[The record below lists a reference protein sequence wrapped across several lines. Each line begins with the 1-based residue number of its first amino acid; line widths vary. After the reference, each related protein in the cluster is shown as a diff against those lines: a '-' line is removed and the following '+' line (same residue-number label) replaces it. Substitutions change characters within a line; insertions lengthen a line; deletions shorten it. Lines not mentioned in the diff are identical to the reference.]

1 MLGAIA
7 GDIVGSIYEGSPNP
21 SDRWLDFPLFQ
32 HGCRF
37 TDDTVL
43 TVATADAILS
53 GKGYAEAYREYFW
66 RYPYAGYGLYF
77 IEWARHPDRGPYA
90 SWGNGSAMRVSPIA
104 CAAESLE
111 GLLEEAEA
119 SASVTHNHPEGIKG
133 AQAVAMAVFLA
144 RSGESKEGIRSAL
157 ERRFRY
163 DLSQPLETIRSDYRF
178 DASCQGSVP
187 QAIRAFLE
195 GEDFEDAIRLAV
207 SLGGDSDTQACIAGA
222 IAEAFFGGTPK
233 EIESEV
239 LQRLDER
246 LRGVLGAFL
255 ARFPN

>member
-1 MLGAIA
+1 
-7 GDIVGSIYEGSPNP
+7 
-21 SDRWLDFPLFQ
+21 
-32 HGCRF
+32 
-37 TDDTVL
+37 
-43 TVATADAILS
+43 
-53 GKGYAEAYREYFW
+53 
-66 RYPYAGYGLYF
+66 
-77 IEWARHPDRGPYA
+77 
-90 SWGNGSAMRVSPIA
+90 
-104 CAAESLE
+104 
-111 GLLEEAEA
+111 
-119 SASVTHNHPEGIKG
+119 
-133 AQAVAMAVFLA
+133 MAVFLA

-178 DASCQGSVP
+178 DVSCQGSVP

>member
-7 GDIVGSIYEGSPNP
+7 GDIVGSTYEGNP
-21 SDRWLDFPLFQ
+21 IPSGRWLDFPLFQ

-53 GKGYAEAYREYFW
+53 GGGYAKTYREYFR
-66 RYPYAGYGLYF
+66 RYPYSGYGISF
-77 IEWARHPDRGPYA
+77 IEWARHPERGPYG

-104 CAAESLE
+104 WAAESLE
-111 GLLEEAEA
+111 GLLEEARS
-119 SASVTHNHPEGIKG
+119 SALVTHNHLEGIKG

-144 RSGESKEGIRSAL
+144 RSGETKEEIRSAL

-163 DLSQPLETIRSDYRF
+163 DLSQPLEAIRPDYRF
-178 DASCQGSVP
+178 DVSCQGSVP
-187 QAIRAFLE
+187 PAIRAFLE
-195 GEDFEDAIRLAV
+195 GADFEHAIRLAV

-222 IAEAFFGGTPK
+222 IAEAFFGGISK
-233 EIESEV
+233 EIETEV
-239 LQRLDER
+239 FKQLDDR
-246 LRGVLGAFL
+246 LRRVVRAFR
-255 ARFPN
+255 ARFPG